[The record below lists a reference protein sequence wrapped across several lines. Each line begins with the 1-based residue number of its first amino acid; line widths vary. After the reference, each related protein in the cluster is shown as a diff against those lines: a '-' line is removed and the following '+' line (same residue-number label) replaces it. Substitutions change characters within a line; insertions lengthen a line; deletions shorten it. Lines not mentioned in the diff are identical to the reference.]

1 MSKGDTVMFN
11 ALRYYIS
18 QSFENI
24 FKNKLMVF
32 ISITTILF
40 SMILLGIAIIFGTNL
55 NYISSQLEAQFEV
68 HAFVELEY
76 TEEQARALQTDI
88 DAISGIRSATFSTKE
103 EALESLRG
111 MMDSDEALTG
121 LEEDNPLKFSYKI
134 TLSDISKAAQVE
146 TELNKIEGISSVSN
160 RTDILNG
167 ITTFTGVAG
176 NVSLFA
182 MLVFAI
188 ISVFIISNTI
198 KLALMSRKREI
209 AIMKSVGATNA
220 FIRNPF
226 VIEGIVVGFIGGVIA
241 FVPIYFGYNAIVSWW
256 SNLLGFF
263 NLIPAEDISVILLAV
278 FVLSGSL
285 LGAIGSTLSVR
296 KYLHTD

>member
-1 MSKGDTVMFN
+1 MFN
-11 ALRYYIS
+11 AVRYYIS

-40 SMILLGIAIIFGTNL
+40 SLFLLGIATIFGVNL
-55 NYISSQLEAQFEV
+55 NYISTQLESQFEV

-76 TEEQARALQTDI
+76 TEEQARALQHNI
-88 DAISGIRSATFSTKE
+88 DAVAGVKAAKFSTKE
-103 EALESLRG
+103 EALEVVRG
-111 MMDSDEALTG
+111 MMDNDAALTG

-134 TLSDISKAAQVE
+134 TLTDISKASEVE
-146 TELNKIEGISSVSN
+146 NSLKVIEGISSVSN

-167 ITTFTGVAG
+167 ITTFTSVASH
-176 NVSLFA
+176 VSLFA
-182 MLVFAI
+182 MLIFSI
-188 ISVFIISNTI
+188 IAVFIISNTI

-226 VIEGIVVGFIGGVIA
+226 VIEGIIVGLIGGIIA
-241 FVPIYFGYNAIVSWW
+241 YLPIYFGYKAIVGWW
-256 SNLLGFF
+256 SGLLIGLFK
-263 NLIPAEDISVILLAV
+263 LIPLNEISMMLFIM
-278 FVLSGSL
+278 FILSGGL

>member
-1 MSKGDTVMFN
+1 MFN

-40 SMILLGIAIIFGTNL
+40 SLILLGIAIIFGTNL
-55 NYISSQLEAQFEV
+55 NYISTQLEAQFEV

-76 TEEQARALQTDI
+76 TEDQARALQTNI
-88 DAISGIRSATFSTKE
+88 DAVSGIKKATFATKE

-134 TLSDISKAAQVE
+134 TLTDISKAGQVE
-146 TELNKIEGISSVSN
+146 SELKKIDGISSVSN
-160 RTDILNG
+160 RTDILKG
-167 ITTFTGVAG
+167 ITTFTSVAS

-182 MLVFAI
+182 MLIFAI
-188 ISVFIISNTI
+188 IAIFIISNTI

-226 VIEGIVVGFIGGVIA
+226 VIEGVIVGLIGGLIA
-241 FVPIYFGYNAIVSWW
+241 FIPIYFGYKAIVSWW
-256 SNLLGFF
+256 TNLLGFF
-263 NLIPAEDISVILLAV
+263 QLIPADDISTMLLVV
-278 FVLSGSL
+278 FALSGCL
-285 LGAIGSTLSVR
+285 LGAIGSMLSVR
-296 KYLHTD
+296 KYLQTD

>member
-1 MSKGDTVMFN
+1 MFN
-11 ALRYYIS
+11 AARYYIS

-40 SMILLGIAIIFGTNL
+40 SLLLLGIAIIFGVNL

-68 HAFVELEY
+68 HAFVDLEY

-88 DAISGIRSATFSTKE
+88 DSVAGIKTAKFSTKQ

-134 TLSDISKAAQVE
+134 TLTDISKASYVE
-146 TELNKIEGISSVSN
+146 EELKKISGITSVSN
-160 RTDILNG
+160 RTDILKG
-167 ITTFTGVAG
+167 ITTFTSVAG
-176 NVSLFA
+176 HVSLFA

-188 ISVFIISNTI
+188 IAIFIISNTI

-226 VIEGIVVGFIGGVIA
+226 VIEGIIVGLIGGVIA
-241 FVPIYFGYNAIVSWW
+241 FLPIYFGYNAIVGWW
-256 SNLLGFF
+256 TNMLGFF
-263 NLIPAEDISVILLAV
+263 KLISANEISAMLFMV
-278 FVLSGSL
+278 FILSGGL